1 MLVET
6 RDITPAPNFSG
17 KKSSGHTLLSALKDN
32 IDNHF
37 DSESPIIKCFLAP
50 DLDNP
55 KKQVFI
61 SLDFGTGIMPDKIH
75 KMYIDN
81 YSTKSGTSRFT
92 ATGKRR
98 NLGRFG
104 NGIKNVVGRIAGSVL
119 TISKVDSEMIY
130 AVEYNPAVIE
140 CSQEYVARVF
150 RVEHGTK
157 EPMIETLRQYWLKY
171 MVDEDGQP
179 QNHGTM
185 NVYRNLNNEVL
196 HQLKT
201 KLNFNPAI
209 FERSFGAIFGETYCK
224 FLEEGDELY
233 VGKDFD
239 NLEKVLPLS
248 PFAGANEITN
258 LSKTYTLSGIV
269 NGYKENFEIKLAFFK
284 FPDNAQN
291 PREVTARN
299 AGVYIERNG
308 RLHLNKKERPIST
321 ELPETAIEKL
331 KDDGVNHKSN
341 TVWDAF
347 PSSHSRYSKIRVKV
361 EMTSDLDEAFGVNNV
376 KTEMSLTS
384 LLDELS
390 TDIYKGV
397 RQLDPFNGGGSTP
410 PDARWA
416 RYARHKVNSKH
427 VQNAVDKTLSRYL
440 HDPDTLKVSKDIIA
454 MFTRELGHQ
463 VI

>member
-6 RDITPAPNFSG
+6 RDITPAPNFAG

-50 DLDNP
+50 DMDNP
-55 KKQVFI
+55 KKQVLI
-61 SLDFGTGIMPDKIH
+61 TLDFGTGIMPDKIH

-81 YSTKSGTSRFT
+81 YSTKSGTNRYT

-119 TISKVDSEMIY
+119 TISKVESEMIY
-130 AVEYNPAVIE
+130 AVEYNPSIIE
-140 CSQEYVARVF
+140 CSQQYVAQVY

-157 EPMIETLRQYWLKY
+157 EPIIETLRQYWLKY

-179 QNHGTM
+179 SSHGTM
-185 NVYRNLNNEVL
+185 NVFRNLNNEVL
-196 HQLKT
+196 HQLKS
-201 KLNFNPAI
+201 KLNYNPAV
-209 FERSFGAIFGETYCK
+209 FERSFGAMFGETYEK
-224 FLEEGDELY
+224 FLNEGDKLY
-233 VGKDFD
+233 VGTDFT
-239 NLEKVLPLS
+239 NLQEVLPLS
-248 PFAGANEITN
+248 PFTGANEIIQ
-258 LSKTYTLSGIV
+258 LSKTYTFDGIV
-269 NGYKENFEIKLAFFK
+269 NGYKEEFKIKLTFYK

-291 PREVTARN
+291 YREVTARN

-308 RLHLNKKERPIST
+308 RLHLNKKERPITT
-321 ELPETAIEKL
+321 ELPETTIEKL
-331 KDDGVNHKSN
+331 KNDGVKHKAN

-347 PSSHSRYSKIRVKV
+347 PSSHSRYAKIRVKV
-361 EMTSDLDEAFGVNNV
+361 EMVSDLDEAFGVNNV

-384 LLDELS
+384 ALDELS
-390 TDIYKGV
+390 CDIYKGV
-397 RQLDPFNGGGSTP
+397 RDLDPFNGGGSTP
-410 PDARWA
+410 PDERWA
-416 RYARHKVNSKH
+416 RYAKHKVNKKH
-427 VQNAVDKTLSRYL
+427 VQTAVENTLAQFL
-440 HDPDTLKVSKDIIA
+440 HDPETLKVTTDIIA
-454 MFTRELGHQ
+454 KFTRELGHQ